1 MLTNFFSKTN
11 PVNAL
16 VLGILFC
23 SLFFTSLFTKE
34 AFFFSG
40 TMVLKNAGYLLSNL
54 LFLFLSGTALYR
66 SKLDNGT
73 VYASFIL
80 ILFYGLFPS
89 AFQSVTPLLLLLLWT
104 LMYLRILD
112 LGRVMAPDRILFD
125 AGLCVGL
132 SFLFFKGALLLILWL
147 LLALLVFK
155 KANLRNSLI
164 CLVGFSVPVWF
175 FFVYCFFVENPILF
189 HSLFVFESGFDW
201 ALYKTK
207 GYAIPLSVLFVL
219 NTLAVFVTL
228 PNVLSRNTSF
238 RRHYLLLVFMFFI
251 GLGMIFLT
259 SEKNGSELSFLFL
272 PSSVLIATFVDKS
285 SKKWVKEL
293 LLFGLAAFSVL
304 WLLL

>member
-23 SLFFTSLFTKE
+23 LLFFTSLFTKE

-104 LMYLRILD
+104 LMYLRILACFYVFYRFGND
-112 LGRVMAPDRILFD
+112 LSD
-125 AGLCVGL
+125 
-132 SFLFFKGALLLILWL
+132 
-147 LLALLVFK
+147 
-155 KANLRNSLI
+155 LR
-164 CLVGFSVPVWF
+164 
-175 FFVYCFFVENPILF
+175 
-189 HSLFVFESGFDW
+189 
-201 ALYKTK
+201 
-207 GYAIPLSVLFVL
+207 
-219 NTLAVFVTL
+219 
-228 PNVLSRNTSF
+228 
-238 RRHYLLLVFMFFI
+238 
-251 GLGMIFLT
+251 
-259 SEKNGSELSFLFL
+259 
-272 PSSVLIATFVDKS
+272 
-285 SKKWVKEL
+285 KKWI
-293 LLFGLAAFSVL
+293 
-304 WLLL
+304 

>member
-1 MLTNFFSKTN
+1 
-11 PVNAL
+11 
-16 VLGILFC
+16 
-23 SLFFTSLFTKE
+23 
-34 AFFFSG
+34 
-40 TMVLKNAGYLLSNL
+40 MVLKNAGYLLSNL
-54 LFLFLSGTALYR
+54 FFLFLSGTALYR

-80 ILFYGLFPS
+80 ILLYGLFPS
-89 AFQSVTPLLLLLLWT
+89 AFHSATPLLLLSLWV

-112 LGRVMAPDRILFD
+112 LDLVMAPDRILFD

-147 LLALLVFK
+147 LFSLVAFK

-175 FFVYCFFVENPILF
+175 FFVYCFFVENSILF
-189 HSLFVFESGFDW
+189 YNLFVFEVGFDW

-207 GYAIPLSVLFVL
+207 VYAMPLLVLFAF
-219 NTLAVFVTL
+219 NTLAVLAAL
-228 PNVLSRNTSF
+228 PNVLSRKTSF

-251 GLGMIFLT
+251 GLGMVLLT
-259 SEKNGSELSFLFL
+259 DEKNGSELSYLFL
-272 PSSVLIATFVDKS
+272 PSSVLIATFVDKT

-293 LLFGLAAFSVL
+293 LLFSLALFSVL
-304 WLLL
+304 WLLF